1 MFASLYFDG
10 ASRGNPGNAS
20 CGGVLY
26 NKNNEEIATYTKY
39 LGKQTNNYAEY
50 MGLYHGMM
58 EAQTHN
64 IFDLTIYGDSQLI
77 IRQCNGIYKVKN
89 ETLKEIYTKVKEV
102 EKLFDSVSYNHV
114 KRNLNQ
120 RADELANQSL

>member
-10 ASRGNPGNAS
+10 ASRGNPGNAA

-26 NKNNEEIATYTKY
+26 NTNNEEIATYTKY

-50 MGLYHGMM
+50 MGLYMGMM
-58 EAQTHN
+58 EAKTLN
-64 IFDLTIYGDSQLI
+64 INHLTIYGDSQLV
-77 IRQCNGIYKVKN
+77 IRQCSGIYKVKN
-89 ETLKEIYTKVKEV
+89 QTLKQIYTKIKEL
-102 EKLFDSVSYNHV
+102 ESTFMSVSYNHV

>member
-10 ASRGNPGNAS
+10 ASRGNPGNAG

-58 EAQTHN
+58 EAHTRN
-64 IFDLTIYGDSQLI
+64 ISDLTIYGDSQLI
-77 IRQCNGIYKVKN
+77 IRQCSGIYKVKN
-89 ETLKEIYTKVKEV
+89 EILKEIYTKVKDL

>member
-10 ASRGNPGNAS
+10 ASRGNPGNAA

-50 MGLYHGMM
+50 MGLYIGML

-64 IFDLTIYGDSQLI
+64 ISDLTIYGDSQLI
-77 IRQCNGIYKVKN
+77 IRQCSGIYKVKN

>member
-1 MFASLYFDG
+1 
-10 ASRGNPGNAS
+10 
-20 CGGVLY
+20 
-26 NKNNEEIATYTKY
+26 
-39 LGKQTNNYAEY
+39 

-58 EAQTHN
+58 EAQIHN
-64 IFDLTIYGDSQLI
+64 ISDLTIYGDSQLI
-77 IRQCNGIYKVKN
+77 IRQCNWIYKVKN